1 VSFEI
6 RMTVRRG
13 SRKRVH
19 IEEDE
24 EIEEK
29 PVVVVK
35 RRRGQRRDVEQ
46 VVEDPVEIEADEEEV
61 GDEADEEESKADN
74 LKQAIS
80 AYFKADNSQLK
91 SLLTKELTKVFNLPF
106 TELDLILD
114 RALEQFP
121 LLTDEYNQAQPADQ
135 TWKIG
140 LNENLVRRLEPTLIS
155 LRDELSLEKPTMVK
169 ILSAHLPQED
179 KKRALALFDVLANIE
194 PFTEDH
200 VRVSDYIAN
209 ILKRSA
215 KSHLEMVELEASE
228 KILKGIAPMT
238 GYLERIIALKA
249 STETKARIYERYQ
262 SFKELSAEGRDYES
276 QKAWLDH
283 ALALPYDQETTT
295 VLPTTPKEINALCVK
310 IRQKLDEKVYGLDK
324 IKQEVI
330 NAVVNRLT
338 NPSGKSHRNLA
349 LQGMPGVGKSLIL
362 SSVAEAMGLPFEC
375 ISLGGSGDASQLKGH
390 SSTYIGSE
398 PGLMVKI
405 LQRIKS
411 SRGIILFD
419 EVDKLSQ
426 TAQGREVQ
434 YALLHLS
441 DKTLNHSFRDNYLS
455 ELKIDLSNMW
465 FVFAMNNEEWLDKA
479 LKDRL
484 QLFHIKMYS
493 KEEKEIIV
501 RRFLLPE
508 ALKEV
513 GLRANDISLTDGAL
527 TAFVK
532 KVGVSEGIRPLKDGI
547 LSMVSRVNL
556 YRSVLLEDGTTG
568 EVKLD
573 YKIKG
578 FKLPLVVTEE
588 LVKVLYVVEMGG
600 GEDENCESKRMMYM

>member
-1 VSFEI
+1 
-6 RMTVRRG
+6 MTVRRN

-19 IEEDE
+19 VEDE

-35 RRRGQRRDVEQ
+35 RRRGQRKPV
-46 VVEDPVEIEADEEEV
+46 VVESPVEMDEVDE
-61 GDEADEEESKADN
+61 DEADEDEAEVDEDEVEPLD

-80 AYFKADNSQLK
+80 AYFKADNSKLK
-91 SLLTKELTKVFNLPF
+91 ALLAKELVKAFKLPLS
-106 TELDLILD
+106 ELDPILD
-114 RALEQFP
+114 QTLEQFP
-121 LLTDEYNQAQPADQ
+121 LLTDEYSQAQPADQ
-135 TWKIG
+135 TWKID

-155 LRDELSLEKPTMVK
+155 LRDELALDKPTMVK

-215 KSHLEMVELEASE
+215 KTHLEMVELEASE
-228 KILKGIAPMT
+228 KVLKGIAPVT
-238 GYLERIIALKA
+238 GYLERIVALKA

-338 NPSGKSHRNLA
+338 NPNGKSHRNLA

-513 GLRANDISLTDGAL
+513 GMGADDISLTDGAL

-532 KVGVSEGIRPLKDGI
+532 RVGLSEGIRPLKDGI

-556 YRSVLLEDGTTG
+556 YRSVLLGDGTTG

-578 FKLPLVVTEE
+578 FKLPLVLTEE
-588 LVKVLYVVEMGG
+588 LVKVLYVVEKG
-600 GEDENCESKRMMYM
+600 GEEEENCESKRMMYM